1 MTVKL
6 TSLPKNFQLPKS
18 VAILT
23 CNLFAFIFVAGLYLS
38 KKTRIGGRQNH
49 LLTKDHPR
57 VILERVISVV
67 ITCFISVII
76 IWRLILNY
84 EGFSEMES
92 LLDQISIIFTLLGFN
107 MPSSF
112 HYIIN
117 LIFLPLSLSM
127 ILFFGPFYI
136 KYLDRELPFQ
146 SYFNWKLNVF
156 NYLTSLIGFRNVIF
170 APFTEEFVFRSCMVT
185 LLALADLSHAK
196 IVFLTP
202 FIFGMA
208 HLHHAWEYYVNH
220 GRTKQAAKIGL
231 FTSIFQFIFTSIFGW
246 YAVFLFMRTGSF
258 LPPFLSHCF
267 GNIMGFPNVNL
278 SNYPKTKKIF
288 IIAAFILGMLSF
300 GILLFPFTNPKLYG
314 ENSLYWEN

>member
-38 KKTRIGGRQNH
+38 KKTRIGDRQNH

-84 EGFSEMES
+84 EGFSEME
-92 LLDQISIIFTLLGFN
+92 
-107 MPSSF
+107 
-112 HYIIN
+112 
-117 LIFLPLSLSM
+117 
-127 ILFFGPFYI
+127 
-136 KYLDRELPFQ
+136 
-146 SYFNWKLNVF
+146 
-156 NYLTSLIGFRNVIF
+156 

-231 FTSIFQFIFTSIFGW
+231 FTSI
-246 YAVFLFMRTGSF
+246 
-258 LPPFLSHCF
+258 
-267 GNIMGFPNVNL
+267 
-278 SNYPKTKKIF
+278 

-314 ENSLYWEN
+314 EDSLYWEN

>member
-156 NYLTSLIGFRNVIF
+156 NYLTSLIGFRN

-231 FTSIFQFIFTSIFGW
+231 FTSI
-246 YAVFLFMRTGSF
+246 
-258 LPPFLSHCF
+258 
-267 GNIMGFPNVNL
+267 
-278 SNYPKTKKIF
+278 